1 VKVYPVNVKLL
12 SGAISPLSYSALI
25 IAGTVHVTS
34 AAFQLNDIVYVIGL
48 NSPVKLHAVVT
59 VAPQSVNH
67 QEKTYHSLAIPVA
80 TTVHEIVTLPA
91 PSSREIEVHSSTSI
105 LHVLIL
111 PCPEPVKVMIK
122 VEGADFT

>member
-1 VKVYPVNVKLL
+1 MNSTL
-12 SGAISPLSYSALI
+12 
-25 IAGTVHVTS
+25 
-34 AAFQLNDIVYVIGL
+34 YVIGL
-48 NSPVKLHAVVT
+48 NSPVKLHDAVT

-91 PSSREIEVHSSTSI
+91 PLSIVIEAHASASI

-111 PCPEPVKVMIK
+111 PCPEPVNVRVN
-122 VEGADFT
+122 VEGADATK